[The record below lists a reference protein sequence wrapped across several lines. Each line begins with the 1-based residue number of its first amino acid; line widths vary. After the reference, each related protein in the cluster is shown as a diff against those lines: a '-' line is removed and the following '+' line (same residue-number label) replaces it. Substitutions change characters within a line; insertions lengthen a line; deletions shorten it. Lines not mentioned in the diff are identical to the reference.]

1 MKNDAGSTRWARE
14 LDAPNAEAARS
25 QQARN
30 VLALSERDVRL
41 MREQNTPVAERHL
54 LPQRK
59 IGWALLIAAVFGI
72 ALGELAHWV
81 FG

>member
-1 MKNDAGSTRWARE
+1 MKNGAGSTRWARE
-14 LDAPNAEAARS
+14 LN
-25 QQARN
+25 
-30 VLALSERDVRL
+30 ERDVRL

>member
-1 MKNDAGSTRWARE
+1 MKHDVGSTRWARE
-14 LDAPNAEAARS
+14 
-25 QQARN
+25 
-30 VLALSERDVRL
+30 LSERDVRL
-41 MREQNTPVAERHL
+41 MREQNTPAAEQHL